1 MSIIKAFQ
9 IGCVAFL
16 AYKVGTSSY
25 KLGKFCGRLGG
36 AYEVLVANGYTHEQ
50 VNMMDEGE
58 MEDAINNLGK
68 AA

>member
-25 KLGKFCGRLGG
+25 KLGKYCGRIGG
-36 AYEVLVANGYTHEQ
+36 AVEVLLANGYTQEQ
-50 VNMMDEGE
+50 INVMDEAQ

-68 AA
+68 VA